1 MSQNL
6 PVLLTAIAPL
16 PPSSLAQPGGIF
28 VPAMISTAG
37 EETLKRFLEFF
48 VAHIRNPNTRLAY
61 GRAVSQFFTWCE
73 QRGIRELS
81 AINSLVV
88 SAYIEQHPAS
98 PPTVKQ
104 HLSAIRQ
111 LFTWLEDK
119 KMLTDNPAEEVKGPK
134 HRVKVGKTPVL
145 ETEDARRLFASFD
158 RSHVVGLRDR
168 ALVGLMTYT
177 FARISAVLGM
187 DVEDY
192 HMRGK
197 RPWVRLHE
205 KGGKVHE
212 LPLHPVAEEY
222 LDLYIEMAKR
232 DLGDGFIKKTPLF
245 RSVHGKT
252 KRLTENRLTPRNAQD
267 MIKRRLA
274 DAGIEDDASPHSFR
288 AMGLTNYL
296 ENGGSLD
303 TAQEIAAHE
312 DIRTTKLYDRRREK
326 VSFEEIL
333 RVRF

>member
-6 PVLLTAIAPL
+6 PIPVEPIAPL
-16 PPSSLAQPGGIF
+16 SSPTTGLI
-28 VPAMISTAG
+28 VPMIIADAG
-37 EETLKRFLEFF
+37 EDTLKRFLEFF
-48 VAHIRNPNTRLAY
+48 VAQIRNSNTRQAY
-61 GRAVSQFFTWCE
+61 GRAAEQFFSWCE
-73 QRGIRELS
+73 QRGIRELN
-81 AINSLVV
+81 AINSLMV

-104 HLSAIRQ
+104 HLAAIRQ
-111 LFTWLEDK
+111 LFAWLEEK
-119 KMLTDNPAEEVKGPK
+119 KILADNPAEDVKGPK

-145 ETEDARRLFASFD
+145 DTENARLLFASFD
-158 RSHVVGLRDR
+158 TSHVVGLRDR
-168 ALVGLMTYT
+168 ALIGLMTYT
-177 FARISAVLGM
+177 FARIGAVLGM

-205 KGGKVHE
+205 KGSKVHE

-222 LDLYIEMAKR
+222 LDGYIEAAKVC
-232 DLGDGFIKKTPLF
+232 LGEGFAKKTPLF

-252 KRLTENRLTPRNAQD
+252 KRLTENRLTPRNAQH
-267 MIKRRLA
+267 MVKRRLTDASIA
-274 DAGIEDDASPHSFR
+274 DDVSPHSFR

>member
-1 MSQNL
+1 MSNNL
-6 PVLLTAIAPL
+6 PVPAATIAPL
-16 PPSSLAQPGGIF
+16 PLSLPAPSTGLL
-28 VPAMISTAG
+28 VPSIITDAG
-37 EETLKRFLEFF
+37 EDTLKRFLEFF
-48 VAHIRNPNTRLAY
+48 VAHIRNPNTREAY
-61 GRAVSQFFTWCE
+61 GRAVGQFFTWCE
-73 QRGIRELS
+73 QRGIRELG
-81 AINSLVV
+81 AINSLMV

-111 LFTWLEDK
+111 LFAWLDDK
-119 KMLTDNPAEEVKGPK
+119 KILTDNPAEDVKGPK

-158 RSHVVGLRDR
+158 TSHVVGLRDR

-177 FARISAVLGM
+177 FARVGAVLGM
-187 DVEDY
+187 NVEDY
-192 HMRGK
+192 HLRGK

-212 LPLHPVAEEY
+212 VPLHPVAEEY
-222 LDLYIEMAKR
+222 LDQYIEAAQT
-232 DLGDGFIKKTPLF
+232 DLGEGFVKKTPLF

-252 KRLTENRLTPRNAQD
+252 KRLTESRLLPRNAQD

-274 DAGIEDDASPHSFR
+274 DAKIEDDASPHSFR